1 MGVLDFLFQGQAQ
14 PSTAQ
19 TVTGIP
25 QYMSDYTL
33 ALLNKQNAI
42 ASQGYTPYAK
52 PITDASGKVTGYGE
66 AYPRLAQ
73 FTPEQQ
79 QAFDLT
85 KQSTGMY
92 TPSFATALDIAGQST
107 NANAFNAAQPTLQAA
122 TNINPLAAASPL
134 YNQAA
139 TMDATQAAQPYLQG
153 ADKTF
158 TGTNVSDYMNPYIQ
172 NVSDVLAK
180 MGQRNLQENLLPAV
194 DQNFIRSGQYGSANQ
209 QQAVGRALRDVQ
221 ESILDK
227 QAQLLNQGY
236 TQAGQQFNA
245 DAARQAQL
253 AQTAGGLTAQ
263 QMQNLASLG
272 TQAGQLGVSEQGT
285 LGNLGQVAGNLAS
298 QSARDQLSAAGQLG
312 SLATAGQAANLKD
325 LAALESV
332 GQTQQAQNQKALD
345 IAYQDFL
352 EQRNYPQQQIAN
364 LNAAIRGLP
373 ITTTTNT
380 SSSGNTYSA
389 SPLSQLAGSVSL
401 ANALSGVK
409 TAAHGGHIKARNKN
423 RRSTRGSGR

>member
-1 MGVLDFLFQGQAQ
+1 MGVLDFLFQGTAQ

-19 TVTGIP
+19 QVNGIP
-25 QYMSDYTL
+25 QFMSDYTL

-42 ASQGYTPYAK
+42 ASQGYTPYAD
-52 PITDASGKVTGYGE
+52 PTTGN

-79 QAFDLT
+79 QAYDLT

-107 NANAFNAAQPTLQAA
+107 NANAFNAAQPSLEAA
-122 TNINPLAAASPL
+122 TNINPLAAATPL

-139 TMDATQAAQPYLQG
+139 GMDATQAAQPYLQG
-153 ADKTF
+153 ANKTF
-158 TGTNVSDYMNPYIQ
+158 TGTNVSDYMNPYTQ
-172 NVSDVLAK
+172 NVLDVFAK
-180 MGQRNLQENLLPAV
+180 QGQRNLQENLLPSV
-194 DQNFIRSGQYGSANQ
+194 GQNFIRSGQYGSANQ
-209 QQAVGRALRDVQ
+209 QQAVGRALRDTQ

-272 TQAGQLGVSEQGT
+272 TQAGQLGVSEQGV
-285 LGNLGQVAGNLAS
+285 LGNIGQVAGNLAS
-298 QSARDQLSAAGQLG
+298 QSARDQLAAAGQLG

-332 GQTQQAQNQKALD
+332 GQTQQNQAQKGLD

-373 ITTTTNT
+373 MTSTQTT

-409 TAAHGGHIKARNKN
+409 TSARGGHIKVRNKN

>member
-1 MGVLDFLFQGQAQ
+1 MGVLDFLFQGTAQ

-19 TVTGIP
+19 TVNGIP
-25 QYMSDYTL
+25 QFMSDYTL

-42 ASQGYTPYAK
+42 ASQGYTPYAN
-52 PITDASGKVTGYGE
+52 PTTGQ

-85 KQSTGMY
+85 QQSTGMY

-107 NANAFNAAQPTLQAA
+107 NANAFNAAQPSLEAASSINPLQAA
-122 TNINPLAAASPL
+122 APL

-139 TMDATQAAQPYLQG
+139 GMDATQAAQPYLQG
-153 ADKTF
+153 ANQTF
-158 TGTNVSDYMNPYIQ
+158 TGSNVSDYMNPYIQ

-180 MGQRNLQENLLPAV
+180 LGQRNLEENLLPSV
-194 DQNFIRSGQYGSANQ
+194 GQNFIRSGQYGSANQ

-236 TQAGQQFNA
+236 TQAGQQFTS

-285 LGNLGQVAGNLAS
+285 LGNIGQVAGNLAS
-298 QSARDQLSAAGQLG
+298 QSARDQLAAAGQLG

-325 LAALESV
+325 LAALEAV
-332 GQTQQAQNQKALD
+332 GQTQQNQAQKGLD

-373 ITTTTNT
+373 MTTTQTT

-409 TAAHGGHIKARNKN
+409 TSARGGHIKVRNKN

>member
-1 MGVLDFLFQGQAQ
+1 MGALDFLFQGTAQ

-19 TVTGIP
+19 TVNGIP
-25 QYMSDYTL
+25 QFMSDYTL

-42 ASQGYTPYAK
+42 ASQGYTPYADPK
-52 PITDASGKVTGYGE
+52 TGQ

-107 NANAFNAAQPTLQAA
+107 NANAFNAAQPSLEAA
-122 TNINPLAAASPL
+122 TKINPLGAATPL
-134 YNQAA
+134 FNQAA
-139 TMDATQAAQPYLQG
+139 GMDATKAAQPYLQG
-153 ADKTF
+153 ANQTF
-158 TGTNVSDYMNPYIQ
+158 TGQNVSNYMNPYIQ

-180 MGQRNLQENLLPAV
+180 QGQRNLQENLLPSV
-194 DQNFIRSGQYGSANQ
+194 GQNFIRSGQYGSANQ
-209 QQAVGRALRDVQ
+209 QQAVGRALRDTQ

-236 TQAGQQFNA
+236 TQAGQQFTS

-272 TQAGQLGVSEQGT
+272 TQAGQLGVSEQGV
-285 LGNLGQVAGNLAS
+285 LGNIGQVAGNLAS
-298 QSARDQLSAAGQLG
+298 QSARDQLAAAGQLG

-332 GQTQQAQNQKALD
+332 GQTQQNQAQKGLD

-373 ITTTTNT
+373 MTTTQTT

-409 TAAHGGHIKARNKN
+409 TSARGGHIKVRNKN